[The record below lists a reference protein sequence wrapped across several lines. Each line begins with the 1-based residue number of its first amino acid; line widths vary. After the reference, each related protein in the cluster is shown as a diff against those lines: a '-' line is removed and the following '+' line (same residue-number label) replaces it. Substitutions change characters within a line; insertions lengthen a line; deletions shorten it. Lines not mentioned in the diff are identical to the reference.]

1 MELQFMPIQPKPI
14 GSNTTEYK
22 YVHLK
27 ENEFLCK
34 RVTYQEYKMD
44 YDITSDEY
52 DDLDIGYEI
61 IYSFG
66 VLFVPE
72 IMALDIFDIQD
83 QRKMLRVSIPC
94 SLLGFSKFY

>member
-1 MELQFMPIQPKPI
+1 MPIQPKLI

-22 YVHLK
+22 YVHSK

-61 IYSFG
+61 TYTFG
-66 VLFVPE
+66 VYLFLKLWLLICLIFEINARCCTLPHLVPYW
-72 IMALDIFDIQD
+72 
-83 QRKMLRVSIPC
+83 
-94 SLLGFSKFY
+94 GFLSSTKYY

>member
-1 MELQFMPIQPKPI
+1 MPIQPKLI

-22 YVHLK
+22 YVLLSGIVI
-27 ENEFLCK
+27 LCK
-34 RVTYQEYKMD
+34 RVTNLDDKMD

-61 IYSFG
+61 TYAFG

-72 IMALDIFDIQD
+72 IMALDMFDI
-83 QRKMLRVSIPC
+83 REYC
-94 SLLGFSKFY
+94 

>member
-1 MELQFMPIQPKPI
+1 MPIQPKLI

-22 YVHLK
+22 YFHSK

-44 YDITSDEY
+44 YGITSDEY

-61 IYSFG
+61 TCTFG
-66 VLFVPE
+66 VLFIPE
-72 IMALDIFDIQD
+72 IMALDMFDIRD
-83 QRKMLRVSIPC
+83 
-94 SLLGFSKFY
+94 

>member
-1 MELQFMPIQPKPI
+1 MPIQLKLI

-22 YVHLK
+22 YVYLS

-61 IYSFG
+61 TYTFG

-72 IMALDIFDIQD
+72 IMALDMFDIQD
-83 QRKMLRVSIPC
+83 
-94 SLLGFSKFY
+94 

>member
-1 MELQFMPIQPKPI
+1 MELQFMPIQPKLI
-14 GSNTTEYK
+14 ENNTTEYK
-22 YVHLK
+22 YVHLSG
-27 ENEFLCK
+27 NEFLCK

-61 IYSFG
+61 TYLFG

-72 IMALDIFDIQD
+72 IMALDMFDIQD
-83 QRKMLRVSIPC
+83 
-94 SLLGFSKFY
+94 

>member
-1 MELQFMPIQPKPI
+1 MPIQPKLI

-22 YVHLK
+22 YVHSK

-72 IMALDIFDIQD
+72 IMTLDIFDIQD
-83 QRKMLRVSIPC
+83 QRKMLRASTPC
-94 SLLGFSKFY
+94 SLLGFSKFH

>member
-22 YVHLK
+22 YVHSK

-83 QRKMLRVSIPC
+83 QRKMLRVSTPC
-94 SLLGFSKFY
+94 SLLGFSKFH

>member
-1 MELQFMPIQPKPI
+1 MPIQPKLI

-22 YVHLK
+22 YVHSK

-44 YDITSDEY
+44 YGITSDEY

-83 QRKMLRVSIPC
+83 QRKMLRVSTPC
-94 SLLGFSKFY
+94 SLLGFSKFH

>member
-1 MELQFMPIQPKPI
+1 MLIQPKLI

-22 YVHLK
+22 YVHSK

-44 YDITSDEY
+44 YGITSDEY

-61 IYSFG
+61 TYTFG
-66 VLFVPE
+66 VLFIPE
-72 IMALDIFDIQD
+72 IMALDMFDIQD
-83 QRKMLRVSIPC
+83 LCKVLHASTSR
-94 SLLGFSKFY
+94 SLLGFSKFH

>member
-1 MELQFMPIQPKPI
+1 MPIQPKPI

-22 YVHLK
+22 YVHSK

-83 QRKMLRVSIPC
+83 QRKMLRVSTPC
-94 SLLGFSKFY
+94 SLLGFSKFH

>member
-1 MELQFMPIQPKPI
+1 MPIQPKLI

-83 QRKMLRVSIPC
+83 QRKMLRVSTPC
-94 SLLGFSKFY
+94 SLLGFSKFH

>member
-1 MELQFMPIQPKPI
+1 MPIQPKLI

-22 YVHLK
+22 YVHLS

-44 YDITSDEY
+44 YGITSDEY

-61 IYSFG
+61 TYAFG

-72 IMALDIFDIQD
+72 IMALDMFDIQD
-83 QRKMLRVSIPC
+83 
-94 SLLGFSKFY
+94 